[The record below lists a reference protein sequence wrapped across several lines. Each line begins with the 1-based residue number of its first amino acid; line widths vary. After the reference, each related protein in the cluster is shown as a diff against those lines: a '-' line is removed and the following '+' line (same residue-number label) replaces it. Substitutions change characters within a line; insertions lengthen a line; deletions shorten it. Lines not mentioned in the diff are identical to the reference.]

1 VSNKQPQLLNNWLKI
16 GFVAFGVSCGCTLLF
31 TQNLAQSA
39 LIGLATMPGV
49 AASAVV
55 RSQQHQRQIDRQLER
70 GKVRLREL
78 QQRGEN
84 LNEQLQIRGQ
94 DYQTIELRVAQLHSL
109 TASLNDRIDRDRQ
122 QHAQL
127 EQKLATITLYCEE
140 QQTFATKLDRK
151 IQEKQ
156 ALSLEAD
163 TNFNRLKLDL
173 SQLQADLVR
182 LESSNHRANI
192 VLGNIQ
198 AEIDRS
204 SVIKRE
210 LERQIRDLQSQ
221 QQVAVSSVD
230 DSIDRQRLVLDRLN
244 LEIIDRQK
252 LHNHKLAEVDRLERV
267 ITARSP
273 ELISQEQKL
282 TEIQTRSIELDLELQ
297 NKRLQVERLES
308 EILSKHSAIESSSQE
323 LELAQ
328 LELRNSLAA
337 ETASAQLERIDRQAE
352 LDRLES
358 TIQAKHQEVDRIEAT
373 RFQLSETE
381 LGLSAKQLKLAELDA
396 EIIAKHNAISQH
408 NRDLKK
414 IQLELRDRQAEIE
427 NLESTIQTKLQSID
441 EIELDLA
448 RALQTFEP
456 KPPIVSRSIVL
467 DIAPGEWCDK
477 FIDNP
482 HLGILQHIEKHGT
495 ITESEAS
502 SKLGNPRSVRQFAN
516 KLEEYAPDLPFSI
529 RVESSPKGNRY
540 LKEDRN

>member
-16 GFVAFGVSCGCTLLF
+16 GSVAFGVSCGCTLPF

-55 RSQQHQRQIDRQLER
+55 RSRQSQRQIDRQLDR
-70 GKVRLREL
+70 GRVRLREL
-78 QQRGEN
+78 QQRGDS
-84 LNEQLQIRGQ
+84 LTEQLQRGSQ
-94 DYQTIELRVAQLHSL
+94 DYQSIELRVAQLHSL
-109 TASLNDRIDRDRQ
+109 AASLNDRIDRDRQ
-122 QHAQL
+122 QQAQL

-140 QQTFATKLDRK
+140 QQEFATKLDRK

-156 ALSLEAD
+156 ARNLEVD
-163 TNFNRLKLDL
+163 TNFNSLKLEL
-173 SQLQADLVR
+173 SQLQSAQVR

-210 LERQIRDLQSQ
+210 LERQIRELESQ
-221 QQVAVSSVD
+221 QQVAAGSVD
-230 DSIDRQRLVLDRLN
+230 DSIDRQQLVLDRLN
-244 LEIIDRQK
+244 LEIIDRQQV
-252 LHNHKLAEVDRLERV
+252 HTDTISEVEQLERV

-273 ELISQEQKL
+273 ELISQEQRL
-282 TEIQTRSIELDLELQ
+282 AEIQTRSTKLDLELQ
-297 NKRLQVERLES
+297 AKRSQLEQLES
-308 EILSKHSAIESSSQE
+308 EILSKNNSIESSSQE

-328 LELRNSLAA
+328 LALRDALAA
-337 ETASAQLERIDRQAE
+337 ETAAAQLARIDRQAE

-358 TIQAKHQEVDRIEAT
+358 KLQAKLQEIDRIEAT
-373 RFQLSETE
+373 RLQLSETE
-381 LGLSAKQLKLAELDA
+381 LGLSDRQIKLAELDA
-396 EIIAKHNAISQH
+396 EISARTNAIEQH
-408 NRDLKK
+408 NQDLEK
-414 IQLELRDRQAEIE
+414 IQLELCDRQAEID

-441 EIELDLA
+441 EIEIDLA

-456 KPPIVSRSIVL
+456 KPPIVSRNIVL
-467 DIAPGEWCDK
+467 NVAEGEWSDK
-477 FIDNP
+477 FVDNP
-482 HLGILQHIEKHGT
+482 HLGVLQHIEKHGT

-502 SKLGNPRSVRQFAN
+502 SKLGNARSVRQFAN

>member
-252 LHNHKLAEVDRLERV
+252 VHTDRVAEVDRLERV

-282 TEIQTRSIELDLELQ
+282 ADIQTRSIELDLELQ
-297 NKRLQVERLES
+297 NKRSQLEQIES

-358 TIQAKHQEVDRIEAT
+358 TIQAKHQEVDRIEASQL
-373 RFQLSETE
+373 QLSETE
-381 LGLSAKQLKLAELDA
+381 LGLSDKQLKLAELDA
-396 EIIAKHNAISQH
+396 EIIAKHNAIEQH
-408 NRDLKK
+408 DRDLEK

>member
-1 VSNKQPQLLNNWLKI
+1 MSNKQPQLLNNWLKI
-16 GFVAFGVSCGCTLLF
+16 GSVAFGVSCGCTLPF

-49 AASAVV
+49 AASVVV
-55 RSQQHQRQIDRQLER
+55 RSRQQQRQIDRQLER
-70 GKVRLREL
+70 GRVRLREL
-78 QQRGEN
+78 QQRGES
-84 LNEQLQIRGQ
+84 LTEQLQLGNQ
-94 DYQTIELRVAQLHSL
+94 DCQSIELRVAQLHSL
-109 TASLNDRIDRDRQ
+109 AASLNDRIDRDRQ
-122 QHAQL
+122 QQAQL

-140 QQTFATKLDRK
+140 QQEFATKLDRK

-156 ALSLEAD
+156 ARNLEVD
-163 TNFNRLKLDL
+163 TNFNSLKLEL
-173 SQLQADLVR
+173 SQLQSEQVR

-210 LERQIRDLQSQ
+210 LERQIRELQSQ
-221 QQVAVSSVD
+221 QQAAVGSVD
-230 DSIDRQRLVLDRLN
+230 DSIDRQRLVLQE
-244 LEIIDRQK
+244 LELAIIDRQK
-252 LHNHKLAEVDRLERV
+252 VHADKIAEVAQLERV

-273 ELISQEQKL
+273 KLISQEQRL
-282 TEIQTRSIELDLELQ
+282 AAIQTRSSELDLELQ
-297 NKRLQVERLES
+297 TKRSQLEQIES
-308 EILSKHSAIESSSQE
+308 QILSNNRQIESSSQE
-323 LELAQ
+323 LAIAQ
-328 LELRNSLAA
+328 LALGNALAA
-337 ETASAQLERIDRQAE
+337 ETAAAQLARIDRQAE

-358 TIQAKHQEVDRIEAT
+358 TIQAKLQEIDRIENT
-373 RFQLSETE
+373 QLQLSETE
-381 LGLSAKQLKLAELDA
+381 LGLSDRQIKLAELDA
-396 EIIAKHNAISQH
+396 EISARTNAIEQH
-408 NRDLKK
+408 NQDLEK

-467 DIAPGEWCDK
+467 NVEEGVWSDK

-482 HLGILQHIEKHGT
+482 HLGVLQHIEKHGT
-495 ITESEAS
+495 ITEAEAS
-502 SKLGNPRSVRQFAN
+502 SKLGNARSVRQFAN